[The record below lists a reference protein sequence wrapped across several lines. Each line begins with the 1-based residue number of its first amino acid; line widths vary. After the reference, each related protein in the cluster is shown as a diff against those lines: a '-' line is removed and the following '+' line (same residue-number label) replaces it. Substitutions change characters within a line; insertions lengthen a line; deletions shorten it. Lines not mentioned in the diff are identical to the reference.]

1 MKTLVISTAGNVGKT
16 TMARH
21 LVPMAPKDA
30 MLLHYSSYLAT
41 DIAVLDGGNAKVF
54 WPGNFKEFFRNLM
67 MHSHVVVD
75 VSQSAINDFLE
86 EAKRFR
92 DVLPEFDWVLVPT
105 DASSYGAEHMRCT
118 VEKLRELGV
127 SDGKIQPVFNM
138 HDPRQPTRE
147 QFKRAL
153 TWLEENASLRIPL
166 IVDRVDHFMSPEL
179 RITMRVGVA

>member
-1 MKTLVISTAGNVGKT
+1 MKTLIISTAGNVGKT

-30 MLLHYSSYLAT
+30 MLLHYTSHIAT
-41 DIAVLDGGNAKVF
+41 DIAVLDGGNAEVF

-75 VSQSAINDFLE
+75 VSQLVINAFLE
-86 EAKRFR
+86 EAARYR
-92 DVLPEFDWVLVPT
+92 STLAEFDSVLVPT
-105 DASSYGAEHMRCT
+105 DATSYGAEHMRWT

-127 SDGKIQPVFNM
+127 SDWKIQPVFNM

-147 QFKRAL
+147 QFQRAL
-153 TWLEENASLRIPL
+153 IWLEENASLRMPL
-166 IVDRVDHFMSPEL
+166 IVDRVDRCKSPEL
-179 RITMRVGVA
+179 SIRMRVGVA